1 MVNLCA
7 AFAAVLSLN
16 SIIVWAAAK
25 PGAVTNVFIAAVPV
39 VLIWFALWNWS
50 GHAKSGTV
58 DVELH
63 HGRDVL
69 DACPYNSMLLLSTDT
84 VSFSVFYLQEVEGY
98 RKDVLSVVWPMTK
111 VGKYRDSVLTR
122 LESWPGLQRLNKGG
136 TPGSSQGLSLSSND
150 LITYLMDG
158 GVDVVTVHYFLD
170 FIFKD
175 EESIKLLNSSPK
187 GVICRFIGEK
197 EEADAKKI
205 LMDNSPFIEEYISWL
220 EKVDF
225 EKQHEIETFLLD
237 TYMIY
242 FKQMRNYQFSLDTLV
257 LPMDV
262 MEKMCLLLSQK
273 DVKDYYSIYCLGMF
287 YYKFTNNTR
296 LALNYL
302 TVFLENAASRDE
314 YHKSREHAAVI
325 VRNIKD
331 AVTQ

>member
-50 GHAKSGTV
+50 GHAELGTV

-111 VGKYRDSVLTR
+111 VEKYRDSVLTR
-122 LESWPGLQRLNKGG
+122 LENWPGLQRLNKGG
-136 TPGSSQGLSLSSND
+136 TPGSSHGLLLSSND
-150 LITYLMDG
+150 LITHLMDA
-158 GVDVVTVHYFLD
+158 GVDVVTVHYFPD

-175 EESIKLLNSSPK
+175 DESIKFLNSSPK
-187 GVICRFIGEK
+187 GVICRFTGEK

-242 FKQMRNYQFSLDTLV
+242 FKQMRNYQFSLDTLA

-262 MEKMCLLLSQK
+262 MERMCHLLSIK
-273 DVKDYYSIYCLGMF
+273 APEDCYSIYCLGVF
-287 YYKFTNNTR
+287 YYKYAHNAR
-296 LALNYL
+296 LALHYL
-302 TVFLENAASRDE
+302 TVFMEKADLGNE
-314 YHKSREHAAVI
+314 YQKSREHAEALI
-325 VRNIKD
+325 PSIKY
-331 AVTQ
+331 AGT